1 MESEKYLEGQSM
13 QRPPLFESDGFIY
26 WKNRFETYVKSKD
39 LDLWHVITDGDFPP
53 IQNNPETKK
62 DEIVPFH
69 KQNDDLK
76 KKLAKNNEAKMVI
89 YNALPRKEYER
100 IFMCQTAKEI
110 WDTLLITHQ
119 GNNQVK
125 ANKIDLLV
133 QQYEQ
138 FMIPEEE
145 SIDNAFAKFNTI
157 ITSLKTLDESHQ
169 CVLCEYVVPDYTRLQ
184 SHFVNR
190 SKLVLCRRRSDNTI
204 MSDSEHSTV
213 TYTSA
218 SEDDLDMGSPGVE
231 SRHTSPIYIPFVPE
245 PVYQSSYGMSISSD
259 PSLQLLLIQ
268 LTRTHTLLIASRLG
282 CPCRPQGL
290 CRHHSS
296 PRSCLERVFS
306 LLLPSHHI
314 FHHTLTLPQIPP
326 PPITSTNHPIS
337 PTYVEGSLGS
347 RAAGIRQRD
356 ALPLRFMRL
365 RCLRCVT
372 LRKRRVRITPGSG
385 YEVGREFGSWD
396 ARAGW
401 ALPQARA
408 DHKWICDTSHP
419 GDLHE
424 PPYEGVNRGVI
435 ELFTPVDQEDE
446 IIYSQWMM
454 HVDRC
459 LRSGHLRAYYS
470 DSGISSAVRRSLSL
484 QMIELRDSRDL
495 ARIPG
500 AKLPEEAYFRL
511 YRSFC
516 FVRYLFRSFCSYIG
530 YFAYVDLLSFTSL
543 SRASMALEY
552 GTEKAPR
559 TRAGLGQSPHLPT
572 VPQLPHQS
580 QSYENLLRSPGCQ
593 LPGLFDSTRVSLLC
607 WQHVLRPE
615 MAMIAIPREQ
625 RFEAELWNL
634 KVKGTDV
641 VAYNQRFQELALLCD
656 RMFPEETDKIER
668 YVGGMPDLIY
678 SSVVASKPK
687 TMQEA
692 IEMATELMDRRIN
705 TFAERQAENKRKFE
719 DTPRNNQNQQPNKR
733 QNTGRAYAAGNGDK
747 KPYEGTK
754 PLCPKCNF
762 NHYGPC
768 IPTCNNCKKLG
779 HLAKDCRSRPA
790 TANNN
795 NNNRNNNNNNNRNNN
810 NPRAQGA
817 NTNAIVCFECGA
829 PGHFKKD
836 CPQWKNKN
844 QGNGNAVAKAYA
856 VGVAGQNPNNNVV
869 TGTFLL
875 NNRCASILFDTGAD
889 RSFVSTQFSTLINIT
904 PTTLDH
910 GYNVELADGRIIW
923 VNTVLLGC
931 TLNFLNHP
939 FHVDLMPVEMG
950 TYDVIIGM
958 DWLTKYQAVIDCA
971 KKIVRIPFG
980 SEILIFHGDGS
991 RNKRG
996 TRLNIIS
1003 CTKTQKYLLKGCHV
1017 FLAHI
1022 TIKETGDKSKKKQLQ
1037 DVPIVKNFPEV
1048 FPEDL
1053 PGLPHTRQVEFHI
1066 DLVPGAAPVARAP
1079 YRLAPSEMKEL
1090 ADQLQELSDK
1100 GFIRP
1105 SSSPW
1110 GAPVLFVKKKDG
1122 SLRMCIDYR
1131 ELNKLTV
1138 KNRYPLPR
1146 IDDLF
1151 DQLQGSSVYS
1161 KIDLRSGYHQLRV
1174 REEDIS
1180 KTAFRTRYG
1189 HYEFQVMPFGLTNA
1203 PAVFMDLMNRV
1214 CKPYLDK
1221 FVIVF
1226 IDDILIY
1233 SKNKQEHEEH
1243 LKIILELLKKE
1254 ELYAKFS
1261 KCEFWIPKVQFLGH
1275 VIDNKG
1281 IHVDPAKIESVK
1293 DWASQFELRDS
1304 KS

>member
-1 MESEKYLEGQSM
+1 MAPRGRPTRLNPGTTPPPVTDTHTATSVTSAQLQAMIDEGVTAVLAARATTRNGMANESHTLEGVVDLTQW
-13 QRPPLFESDGFIY
+13 FE
-26 WKNRFETYVKSKD
+26 RMETVFRISNCTVENQVKFATCTLMGTALTWWNS
-39 LDLWHVITDGDFPP
+39 HARTVT
-53 IQNNPETKK
+53 
-62 DEIVPFH
+62 
-69 KQNDDLK
+69 NDVAYAMTWSDLK
-76 KKLAKNNEAKMVI
+76 KKMTTKYCPRNEIK
-89 YNALPRKEYER
+89 
-100 IFMCQTAKEI
+100 
-110 WDTLLITHQ
+110 
-119 GNNQVK
+119 
-125 ANKIDLLV
+125 KI
-133 QQYEQ
+133 
-138 FMIPEEE
+138 
-145 SIDNAFAKFNTI
+145 
-157 ITSLKTLDESHQ
+157 
-169 CVLCEYVVPDYTRLQ
+169 
-184 SHFVNR
+184 
-190 SKLVLCRRRSDNTI
+190 
-204 MSDSEHSTV
+204 
-213 TYTSA
+213 
-218 SEDDLDMGSPGVE
+218 
-231 SRHTSPIYIPFVPE
+231 
-245 PVYQSSYGMSISSD
+245 
-259 PSLQLLLIQ
+259 
-268 LTRTHTLLIASRLG
+268 
-282 CPCRPQGL
+282 
-290 CRHHSS
+290 
-296 PRSCLERVFS
+296 
-306 LLLPSHHI
+306 
-314 FHHTLTLPQIPP
+314 
-326 PPITSTNHPIS
+326 
-337 PTYVEGSLGS
+337 
-347 RAAGIRQRD
+347 
-356 ALPLRFMRL
+356 
-365 RCLRCVT
+365 
-372 LRKRRVRITPGSG
+372 
-385 YEVGREFGSWD
+385 
-396 ARAGW
+396 
-401 ALPQARA
+401 
-408 DHKWICDTSHP
+408 
-419 GDLHE
+419 
-424 PPYEGVNRGVI
+424 
-435 ELFTPVDQEDE
+435 
-446 IIYSQWMM
+446 
-454 HVDRC
+454 
-459 LRSGHLRAYYS
+459 
-470 DSGISSAVRRSLSL
+470 
-484 QMIELRDSRDL
+484 
-495 ARIPG
+495 
-500 AKLPEEAYFRL
+500 
-511 YRSFC
+511 
-516 FVRYLFRSFCSYIG
+516 
-530 YFAYVDLLSFTSL
+530 
-543 SRASMALEY
+543 
-552 GTEKAPR
+552 
-559 TRAGLGQSPHLPT
+559 
-572 VPQLPHQS
+572 
-580 QSYENLLRSPGCQ
+580 
-593 LPGLFDSTRVSLLC
+593 
-607 WQHVLRPE
+607 
-615 MAMIAIPREQ
+615 
-625 RFEAELWNL
+625 EAELWNL
-634 KVKGTDV
+634 KVQGTDV
-641 VAYNQRFQELALLCD
+641 VAYKPTIPGAMHAESAGCSLKKLTKL
-656 RMFPEETDKIER
+656 KR
-668 YVGGMPDLIY
+668 YV
-678 SSVVASKPK
+678 
-687 TMQEA
+687 
-692 IEMATELMDRRIN
+692 TEYRGKL
-705 TFAERQAENKRKFE
+705 E

-733 QNTGRAYAAGNGDK
+733 QNTGRAYAAGNGDR

-754 PLCPKCNF
+754 PRCPKCNF
-762 NHYGPC
+762 NHHGPC
-768 IPTCNNCKKLG
+768 TPKCTNCRKLG

-790 TANNN
+790 TAN

-817 NTNAIVCFECGA
+817 NTNAIVCFECGT
-829 PGHFKKD
+829 PGHFRSN
-836 CPQWKNKN
+836 CPQWKTKN
-844 QGNGNAVAKAYA
+844 QGNGSGVARAYA
-856 VGVAGQNPNNNVV
+856 VGVAGQNPDNNVV

-889 RSFVSTQFSTLINIT
+889 RSFVSTQFSALINIA

-1003 CTKTQKYLLKGCHV
+1003 CTKAQKYVLQGCHV

-1022 TIKETGDKSKKKQLQ
+1022 TVKETGDKSKKKQLQ

-1053 PGLPHTRQVEFHI
+1053 PGLPPTRQVEFHI

-1293 DWASQFELRDS
+1293 DWASPKTPTEIRQFLGLAGYYRRGDS
-1304 KS
+1304 LKGFFKDLPNQ